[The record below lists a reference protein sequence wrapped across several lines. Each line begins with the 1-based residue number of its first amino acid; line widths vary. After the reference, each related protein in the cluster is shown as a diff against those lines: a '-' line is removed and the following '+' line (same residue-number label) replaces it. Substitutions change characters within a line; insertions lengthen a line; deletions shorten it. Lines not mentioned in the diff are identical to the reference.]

1 MKHPRCALNL
11 AKLLEIDGAQVL
23 RGWELNAWQ
32 TLCAYQV
39 EHHPDLTMREMF
51 NALGKEK
58 DIRKR
63 KVQAAC
69 AFAIAND
76 TKV

>member
-11 AKLLEIDGAQVL
+11 ARLLKIDAAQVL
-23 RGWELNAWQ
+23 GGWGLNAWQ

-39 EHHPDLTMREMF
+39 EHHPNPKMREMF
-51 NALGKEK
+51 GALGKEK
-58 DIRKR
+58 DIRKG

-76 TKV
+76 

>member
-1 MKHPRCALNL
+1 MNHPRLALNL
-11 AKLLEIDGAQVL
+11 ERLLEIDGAQVL
-23 RGWELNAWQ
+23 GGRELNAWQ

-58 DIRKR
+58 SIRKG

-76 TKV
+76 AKV